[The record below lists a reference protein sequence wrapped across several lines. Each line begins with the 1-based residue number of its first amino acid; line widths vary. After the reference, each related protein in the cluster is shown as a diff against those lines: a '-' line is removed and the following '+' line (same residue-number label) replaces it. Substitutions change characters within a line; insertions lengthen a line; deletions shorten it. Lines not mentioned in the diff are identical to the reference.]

1 MAEILP
7 NASYVRHSKGR
18 QDQGHERSVRSLIAE
33 LDELEE
39 EEATR
44 IWELLETPQTVDSL
58 CRSLG
63 KTEDRM
69 IRSALAALYDKDM
82 IQVSPDT

>member
-7 NASYVRHSKGR
+7 NASYVRHSKAR
-18 QDQGHERSVRSLIAE
+18 QDQAHERSVLSAIEA
-33 LDELEE
+33 LEN

-63 KTEDRM
+63 KTDEDA

>member
-1 MAEILP
+1 MADILP
-7 NASYVRHSKGR
+7 TASYVRNPKALGDAARRDAVLS
-18 QDQGHERSVRSLIAE
+18 SI
-33 LDELEE
+33 DELETNE
-39 EEATR
+39 TAR

-63 KTEDRM
+63 TTADEP
-69 IRSALAALYDKDM
+69 IRSALAALYEKDL

>member
-18 QDQGHERSVRSLIAE
+18 QDQGHERSVRSLIA
-33 LDELEE
+33 ELEE